1 MTFKIKTDNYNF
13 YTAHSYL
20 GLLGIVFF
28 IIQYTVG
35 FISFLFPKLPDK
47 PRATVHSFHIFAG
60 FCIYVLTLTAIFTG
74 IADRQLIGG
83 WGGYGMSTSVYSYS
97 WIGVCIKIIYFF
109 LFNIYFYLKA
119 NLVLI
124 FGITVAISVFWVHRP
139 PTNRALYA
147 KQHKD
152 TLDEDLPIL
161 Q

>member
-97 WIGVCIKIIYFF
+97 WIGVCINSILCIFIIYFIYRQILF
-109 LFNIYFYLKA
+109 LF
-119 NLVLI
+119 LVLLLQYLY
-124 FGITVAISVFWVHRP
+124 FGFIDHLQIVHYML
-139 PTNRALYA
+139 NNI
-147 KQHKD
+147 KIH
-152 TLDEDLPIL
+152 
-161 Q
+161 